1 MISKI
6 YFEYS
11 GATEGPFELDD
22 VIDRLSSENVLL
34 MILLILRVLLN
45 YGHH

>member
-22 VIDRLSSENVLL
+22 VIDRLSSEKCSFNDSA
-34 MILLILRVLLN
+34 
-45 YGHH
+45 YSGYC